1 MKDISFIDVLVVVVV
16 IVVVFE
22 HLEKDVL
29 HRAALGSCFLGNRA
43 AGDIFLHSAFVK
55 GLLNQPFLFACGD
68 IQLL

>member
-16 IVVVFE
+16 VIVVE

-43 AGDIFLHSAFVK
+43 AGDIFLHSAFVE
-55 GLLNQPFLFACGD
+55 GLLNHSFLFACRD